1 MSFNA
6 SSRLK
11 ATDISPYLL
20 GLILVAFA
28 LRAYNLDFQSLWRDE
43 VDAIR
48 FSSPPFLALESVQNI
63 VGVLTQTGHNGPL
76 YFVALRG
83 WRTLSGDSEFALRY
97 ASLLGGVLMVALT
110 YQAARRLRLG
120 PSVALIAALLVATS
134 PYALWYSQEAK
145 MYTWLTCLILLA
157 LYAYQAALSARRRQ
171 FGWWVLFVVATS
183 LSFYL
188 HILSPLMLPVYVAW
202 GLMQWP
208 RLKANW
214 LGWLV
219 SMGMLT
225 LPYLP
230 LLLWQAPLLIDD
242 FHSGHPFYPIQR
254 QMSLLLHLY
263 SLGILQARFSVMV
276 IVLTVFLAFV
286 GLLRGRASSRFQV
299 ALWFIFPPLLVFLVS
314 LRVPV
319 FEDRYLIYILP
330 AYYLLVALGLVT
342 IVAREPGLA
351 WSLLALIVA
360 LNLWNGWRQA
370 TIIIKPDFRDAAR
383 YLVSAAPGPMGCGRS
398 RAPQIMFQMPYL
410 QHTFAYYA
418 RAKFEPLDG
427 IWSNNNRPPEQV
439 AAEMR
444 HLTEGVDDLWL
455 VVSEEEQ
462 WDRRHLTRTWLDEQ
476 ARLVDEAHF
485 VNVDLYRYR
494 FGPEDVV
501 DSAPVIDGRYQVFLP
516 LVLCAS
522 LP

>member
-1 MSFNA
+1 M
-6 SSRLK
+6 
-11 ATDISPYLL
+11 
-20 GLILVAFA
+20 GLSLVAFA
-28 LRAYNLDFQSLWRDE
+28 LRIYHLNFQSLWRDE

-48 FSSPPFLALESVQNI
+48 FSSPPFLTLESVHNI
-63 VGVLTQTGHNGPL
+63 LGVLTQTGHNGPL

-83 WRTLSGDSEFALRY
+83 WRTLTGDSEFALRY
-97 ASLLGGVLMVALT
+97 FSLLGGVLMVALT
-110 YQAARRLRLG
+110 YQAARRLKLG
-120 PSVALIAALLVATS
+120 PSVAMVAALLVGTS

-145 MYTWLTCLILLA
+145 MYTWLACLVLFA
-157 LYAYQAALSARRRQ
+157 VYAYQSALSEATAEMVPLAGRRRWP
-171 FGWWVLFVVATS
+171 FWWALFVVTTS

-208 RLKANW
+208 GLKAHW
-214 LGWLV
+214 RGWLI

-225 LPYLP
+225 MPYLP
-230 LLLWQAPLLIDD
+230 LLWWQAPLFIND

-263 SLGILQARFSVMV
+263 SLGVLQARFSLMA
-276 IVLTVFLAFV
+276 IMLAVFLALA
-286 GLLRGRASSRFQV
+286 GLMQGEARRRLQIGV
-299 ALWFIFPPLLVFLVS
+299 WFITPPLLVFLIS

-330 AYYLLVALGLVT
+330 AYYLLVALGLVM
-342 IVAREPGLA
+342 IARRERRLA
-351 WSLLALIVA
+351 WGLLALIVA

-370 TIIIKPDFRDAAR
+370 TTTIKPDFR
-383 YLVSAAPGPMGCGRS
+383 SAAHYLANAPPGPTACGRD
-398 RAPQIMFQMPYL
+398 RGPVIMFQMPYL

-418 RAKFEPLDG
+418 RADFKPLDG
-427 IWSNNNRPPEQV
+427 IWSNDNRPPEQV

-444 HLTEGVDDLWL
+444 RLTEGVADLWL

-462 WDRRHLTRTWLDEQ
+462 WDRRRLTRSWLDEQ
-476 ARLVDEAHF
+476 ARLVDKAHF

-494 FGPEDVV
+494 FGPEEEPA
-501 DSAPVIDGRYQVFLP
+501 SAPAIDGRYKVFLP
-516 LVLCAS
+516 LVLCAGT
-522 LP
+522 P